1 MKIEILKP
9 SGYCSGVSNAIN
21 IALGCKKN
29 SPNKKVVIL
38 GMLVH
43 NEQTLIYLK
52 NKGIETLY
60 DENKSLLDLID
71 LLNGDEVVILTAHG
85 HSKEI
90 EDKLNKRNISF
101 VDATCPFV
109 KNTIS
114 LIKNLIDENKQIIF
128 VGKRNHP
135 EANAI
140 LSISQKIFLYVIN
153 KQNDLSNFKNKKVII
168 ISQSTFSELEI
179 KNEIEKINNNCK
191 ESTYL
196 GGICN
201 SSSLRQNAL
210 INLKDKID
218 LIYIVG
224 SKKSNNTN
232 TLYLIAKKHHP
243 NAKVL
248 FIENL
253 DDVKNIDLENVT
265 NIAISSGA
273 STPQTLIDEIEE
285 KIKKLT
291 N

>member
-21 IALGCKKN
+21 IALECKN
-29 SPNKKVVIL
+29 NNPNKKIFIL

-43 NEQTLIYLK
+43 NEQTLVYLK

-60 DENKSLLDLID
+60 NENKTLLELID
-71 LLNGDEVVILTAHG
+71 LLKGDEIVVLTAHG
-85 HSKEI
+85 HSQEI

-114 LIKNLIDENKQIIF
+114 IIKNFVDEKKQIIF
-128 VGKRNHP
+128 IGKRNHP

-140 LSISQKIFLYVIN
+140 LSISNNIFLYEIN
-153 KQNDLSNFKNKKVII
+153 KQNDLSSLKNKKVFI

-179 KNEIEKINNNCK
+179 KDEIEKINNKCK
-191 ESTYL
+191 ESTYI

-210 INLKDKID
+210 INLNDKPD
-218 LIYIVG
+218 LIYIIG

-232 TLYLIAKKHHP
+232 TLYLLSKKYHP

-248 FIENL
+248 FVENL
-253 DDVKNIDLENVT
+253 DDIKKIDLNNVS
-265 NIAISSGA
+265 NIVISSGA
-273 STPQTLIDEIEE
+273 STPQSLIDDIEE
-285 KIKKLT
+285 KIRILI